1 MSARFLPPKRIESES
16 HIPRFLWR
24 ASCGKARRFALAA
37 GPWQVGGRLLCTG
50 VTALGAFDLW
60 IKVLHIVAVI
70 SWMAGMLYLPR
81 LFVYHA
87 QAEPK
92 SPMSEQFKIMERRLL
107 KGILT
112 PAMIVVWASGLT
124 LAWRMGFLTA
134 PWLHVK
140 FALVLV
146 LTGLHGYFAGRV
158 RAFAED
164 RETHAAIFFRVLN
177 EVPTVIMIA
186 IVALVVIQP
195 L

>member
-1 MSARFLPPKRIESES
+1 MNSI
-16 HIPRFLWR
+16 
-24 ASCGKARRFALAA
+24 
-37 GPWQVGGRLLCTG
+37 
-50 VTALGAFDLW
+50 DLW

-87 QAEPK
+87 DAERK
-92 SPMSEQFKIMERRLL
+92 SPISEQFKIMERRLL
-107 KGILT
+107 KGIVT

-124 LAWRMGFLTA
+124 LALRMGFLMS

-140 FALVLV
+140 LALVLV
-146 LTGLHGYFAGRV
+146 LTGIHGYFAGRV

-164 RETHAAIFFRVLN
+164 RETHKAIFFRVLN

-186 IVALVVIQP
+186 IVVLVVTQP
-195 L
+195 F